1 MARSQYKNR
10 VIFASAE
17 LNQNNGQW
25 KPLVSIFWINTTQ
38 KFHSISDILGSFETE
53 REAVDFAFKAGKVWI
68 DSQSPVPPPK
78 GSFAHDKSTE
88 WAGIATQDV
97 IRFIPKPRH

>member
-53 REAVDFAFKAGKVWI
+53 RE
-68 DSQSPVPPPK
+68 
-78 GSFAHDKSTE
+78 
-88 WAGIATQDV
+88 
-97 IRFIPKPRH
+97 R